1 MHSHVRC
8 TRIRYC
14 AGAIT
19 VKTSWNIQMIYTIN
33 HNGMTNW
40 QLVTFMS
47 VPNNRMEVIF
57 SVGAMVK
64 MAI

>member
-1 MHSHVRC
+1 MHSHVGY

-40 QLVTFMS
+40 QLVTFMF
-47 VPNNRMEVIF
+47 VPNNMMEVILN
-57 SVGAMVK
+57 VGAMMK
-64 MAI
+64 MGI